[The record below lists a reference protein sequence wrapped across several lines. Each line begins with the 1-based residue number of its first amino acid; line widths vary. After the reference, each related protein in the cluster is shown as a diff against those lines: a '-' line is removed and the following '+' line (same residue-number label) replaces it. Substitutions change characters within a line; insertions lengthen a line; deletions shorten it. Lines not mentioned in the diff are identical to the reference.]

1 MEFEDVKRD
10 LASDR
15 DERFIVLGQDAV
27 NIRFG
32 RQISRETSG
41 NCKRSVENPQT
52 MREQPVHHPEFVHQH
67 FGEKSGVLSF
77 EKKNGSFQGD
87 DFRL

>member
-32 RQISRETSG
+32 RQISREKSG
-41 NCKRSVENPQT
+41 NLQTFSGKPADNARAARPSPRIRSPALRGKVG
-52 MREQPVHHPEFVHQH
+52 VFEF
-67 FGEKSGVLSF
+67 
-77 EKKNGSFQGD
+77 
-87 DFRL
+87 